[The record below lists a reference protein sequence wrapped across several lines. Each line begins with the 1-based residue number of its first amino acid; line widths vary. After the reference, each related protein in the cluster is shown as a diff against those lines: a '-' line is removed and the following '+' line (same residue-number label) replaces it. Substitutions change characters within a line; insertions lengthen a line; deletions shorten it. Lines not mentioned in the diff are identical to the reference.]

1 MTHLTESP
9 REAAEALTNG
19 YLAVLPTETVYGL
32 GALAD
37 GISVRRIF
45 EVKGRPEWH
54 PLIVHVSSTD
64 ALSGANAWARD
75 VPAFAHDLVEAFW
88 PGPLTV
94 VVPRS
99 NRVTDAI
106 TGGQDTVALRSPAH
120 PLAHEVLRMLDITT
134 GSIAGVAAPSA
145 NRHGA
150 VSPTTAHHVARDLC
164 VYLGAHDVI
173 LDGGPCDVG
182 VESTIV
188 DCTGATPRILRP
200 GSIGITDIEHV
211 TGLHVSDEAS
221 DVRAPGGL
229 AAHYAPN
236 ARVRL
241 INESELG
248 NVDAGVGL
256 IAMSNIATPAHVV
269 RLLSA
274 DDVEA
279 YAHNLYAALRDADQ
293 QGVTDVVAIAPEG
306 NTGLADAI
314 RDRLRRAA
322 AS

>member
-37 GISVRRIF
+37 GISIRRIF

-106 TGGQDTVALRSPAH
+106 TGGSQFHLWQHRPA
-120 PLAHEVLRMLDITT
+120 
-134 GSIAGVAAPSA
+134 S
-145 NRHGA
+145 
-150 VSPTTAHHVARDLC
+150 
-164 VYLGAHDVI
+164 
-173 LDGGPCDVG
+173 
-182 VESTIV
+182 
-188 DCTGATPRILRP
+188 
-200 GSIGITDIEHV
+200 
-211 TGLHVSDEAS
+211 
-221 DVRAPGGL
+221 
-229 AAHYAPN
+229 
-236 ARVRL
+236 
-241 INESELG
+241 
-248 NVDAGVGL
+248 
-256 IAMSNIATPAHVV
+256 
-269 RLLSA
+269 
-274 DDVEA
+274 
-279 YAHNLYAALRDADQ
+279 
-293 QGVTDVVAIAPEG
+293 
-306 NTGLADAI
+306 
-314 RDRLRRAA
+314 
-322 AS
+322 

>member
-1 MTHLTESP
+1 MTHLTQSP
-9 REAAEALTNG
+9 REAAAALVDG

-37 GISVRRIF
+37 GTGVGRIF

-54 PLIVHVSSTD
+54 PLIVHVSSAA
-64 ALSGANAWARD
+64 ALGGADAWARD
-75 VPAFAHDLVEAFW
+75 VPAFARALVKAFW
-88 PGPLTV
+88 PGPLTI

-99 NRVTDAI
+99 TRVTDAI

-120 PLAHEVLRMLDITT
+120 PLTREVLRKLDITT
-134 GSIAGVAAPSA
+134 RSHAGVAAPSA

-150 VSPTTAHHVARDLC
+150 VSPTTANHVARDLGA
-164 VYLGAHDVI
+164 YLSPRDVI
-173 LDGGPCDVG
+173 LDGGVCDVG

-188 DCTGATPRILRP
+188 DCTGVAPRILRP
-200 GSIGITDIEHV
+200 GSIGIPDIEHV

-256 IAMSNIATPAHVV
+256 IAMSNVATPAHVV

-274 DDVEA
+274 NDVQA

-314 RDRLRRAA
+314 RDRLTRAA